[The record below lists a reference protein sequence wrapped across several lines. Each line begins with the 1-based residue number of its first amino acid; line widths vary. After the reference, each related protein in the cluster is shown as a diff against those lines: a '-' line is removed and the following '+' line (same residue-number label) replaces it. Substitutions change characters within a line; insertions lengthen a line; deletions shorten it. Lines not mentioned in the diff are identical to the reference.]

1 MESVLLSGLVRLL
14 ALAMGISLAG
24 LMWSVAGAE
33 SREVLILQIRVL
45 RGEGLVNTVG
55 SKSANP
61 LLVQVSDET
70 GRPVAGATV
79 SFRLPEDGP
88 GGFFRS
94 GLHTDVAVTGA
105 DGKAAMGTVL
115 WGRTPGPVH
124 IRVVAAKDRTRSG
137 IVVSQYLAE
146 QPARA
151 AAAAR

>member
-1 MESVLLSGLVRLL
+1 MESVLLPGLVRVL
-14 ALAMGISLAG
+14 ALAMGMMLAG
-24 LMWSVAGAE
+24 LLWSVAGAE

-45 RGEGLVNTVG
+45 RGEGLVSTAG
-55 SKSANP
+55 SKSASP

-70 GRPVAGATV
+70 GRPVQGATV

-88 GGFFRS
+88 GGLFRG
-94 GLHTDVAVTGA
+94 GLHTDVAITGA

-124 IRVVAAKDRTRSG
+124 IKVVAAKDRTRSG

-151 AAAAR
+151 ASAAR